1 MGYFKL
7 IEHREL
13 ARVSET
19 MSFLLRSSQGQNS
32 INYLSIDMQV
42 LLHESHMVKK
52 MIPSHGQTGL
62 RKCTKKNYSA
72 EV

>member
-7 IEHREL
+7 IEH
-13 ARVSET
+13 RVSET
-19 MSFLLRSSQGQNS
+19 MSFLLRSSQGQSS

-52 MIPSHGQTGL
+52 NDSVARADWP
-62 RKCTKKNYSA
+62 TKVHK
-72 EV
+72 EKLLC